1 MSKNTSIYLDDFF
14 QNFIDNQ
21 IRSGKFS
28 SASEVIRA
36 ALRLFEQQ
44 EQKAKI
50 VVSELKKGE
59 ETSLVSDYKK
69 EEGLKKMHSRHIQNG
84 L

>member
-14 QNFIDNQ
+14 QNIIDNQ

-44 EQKAKI
+44 EQKSKI
-50 VVSELKKGE
+50 VVTELKIGE
-59 ETSLVSDYKK
+59 KSSVISDFKR
-69 EEGLKKMHSRHIQNG
+69 EECLQKLHSKHNQDG
-84 L
+84 V

>member
-21 IRSGKFS
+21 IRSGKFT

-44 EQKAKI
+44 EQKSKI
-50 VVSELKKGE
+50 VVTELKIGE
-59 ETSLVSDYKK
+59 KSSLISDYNR
-69 EEGLKKMHSRHIQNG
+69 EEGLQKLHAKHIQNG
-84 L
+84 I

>member
-14 QNFIDNQ
+14 QNIIDNQ

-28 SASEVIRA
+28 STSEVIRA

-44 EQKAKI
+44 EQKSKI
-50 VVSELKKGE
+50 VVTELKIGE
-59 ETSLVSDYKK
+59 KSSLISDYKR
-69 EEGLKKMHSRHIQNG
+69 EEGLKKLHSKHIQNG